1 MPSRPWSRPRRH
13 RDHCGTLATVAGWE
27 RTRRPRSRDGVVS
40 PPVNRTVSPRRD
52 SVAAGV
58 GRVSPA
64 DRLAVMGMALI
75 AILFTLW
82 QLDHAR
88 NATYGVWHGT
98 SWSPYDEGVY
108 LVSAR
113 ALDTGQ
119 VIFQQ
124 VFSSQPPLF
133 LALLA
138 LFLKIGGGSA
148 GAGHVYTL
156 VCGLMALAGVAWL
169 CWEIGGRW
177 AALLS
182 LTLLALSPGFVIAA
196 RAIEAEAPM
205 LGFGSLAV
213 AASARYARLGGR
225 RWMLMSAILLACATL
240 SKLLAVGD
248 AAPIALALLLGQP
261 LEDRAEWVKRVVT
274 DGALALVAFAIPILT
289 FFLALSPAAQYD
301 QVIRFHLRASA
312 VVPATGNGGLFHTF
326 LGWDPGLIAVAVL
339 GLAVAVMGK
348 RRLILL
354 PLIWIVATAGSMINY
369 HPLFIHHLTVLLA
382 PLAAL
387 GGLAAALPLTASRV
401 SPRRLVAGALLV
413 VAGLV
418 YLVWLPDL
426 LDHDRHAFV
435 ADHNPITAA
444 AAGWLDAHSAP
455 RDLVVVDDQELAVA
469 ANRLVPSALTDTSIV
484 RYDAGYLSLPLLV
497 QATQNPRVR
506 AILLTR
512 KLHDDQGYVVWLRA
526 HFQSVSPPPALPSAL
541 AFVAR
546 TSGG

>member
-1 MPSRPWSRPRRH
+1 MSRGAEPVHSN
-13 RDHCGTLATVAGWE
+13 AG
-27 RTRRPRSRDGVVS
+27 GLL
-40 PPVNRTVSPRRD
+40 PV
-52 SVAAGV
+52 
-58 GRVSPA
+58 
-64 DRLAVMGMALI
+64 DRLVILGMAAI
-75 AILFTLW
+75 AILFSLW
-82 QLDHAR
+82 QLDHVR
-88 NATYGVWHGT
+88 NATYAVWHGT

-138 LFLKIGGGSA
+138 LFLKVAGGSA

-177 AALLS
+177 AALLG
-182 LTLLALSPGFVIAA
+182 LALLALSPGFVIAA

-213 AASARYARLGGR
+213 AAGARYARLGGR
-225 RWMLMSAILLACATL
+225 RWMIISALLLSCATL

-261 LEDRAEWVKRVVT
+261 LEDRSGWIRRVIT
-274 DGALALVAFAIPILT
+274 DAALALVTFAIPILIL
-289 FFLALSPAAQYD
+289 FLALSPAAQYD
-301 QVIRFHLRASA
+301 QVIRFHLRASE
-312 VVPATGNGGLFHTF
+312 VVATTGNGGLFRTF
-326 LGWDPGLIAVAVL
+326 LGWDPGLVAVAAL
-339 GLAVAVMGK
+339 GLAVAVVGK
-348 RRLILL
+348 QRLVLL

-387 GGLAAALPLTASRV
+387 GGLAAALPRTSSRV
-401 SPRRLVAGALLV
+401 SPRRLAAGALLI

-418 YLVWLPDL
+418 YLVWLPDI

-435 ADHNPITAA
+435 ADHNPVTAG
-444 AAGWLDAHSAP
+444 AAGWLDAHSGP

-484 RYDAGYLSLPLLV
+484 RYSAGYLSLPLLI
-497 QATQNPRVR
+497 QATNNSRVR

-512 KLHDDQGYVVWLRA
+512 KLHDDQGYVAWLRTR
-526 HFQSVSPPPALPSAL
+526 FQEVGPPPEIPGAL

-546 TSGG
+546 GAGG